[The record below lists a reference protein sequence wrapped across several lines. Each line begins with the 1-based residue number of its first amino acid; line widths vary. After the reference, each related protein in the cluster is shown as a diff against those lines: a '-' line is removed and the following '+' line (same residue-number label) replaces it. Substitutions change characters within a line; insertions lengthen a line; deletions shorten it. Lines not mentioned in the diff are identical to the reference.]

1 MLFLS
6 DFNMSNKQTVLLVF
20 KNLKLSCWTVLFF
33 DILKLRKRAP
43 TGSNLNLFLEIIFW
57 IQTSCKY
64 KNFELF
70 HMFSFSCN
78 FDQFSIITFGW
89 VITTIVFKNDSNAE
103 ALKLDNWSG
112 YWLYQNLVTSSI
124 LKEKKQI
131 LHVIC
136 LLDCSFGLLRLCQ
149 MYLCNKNY

>member
-1 MLFLS
+1 ML
-6 DFNMSNKQTVLLVF
+6 NCPVF
-20 KNLKLSCWTVLFF
+20 WHFF
-33 DILKLRKRAP
+33 DSKRAP

-78 FDQFSIITFGW
+78 FDQFSKITFGW

-103 ALKLDNWSG
+103 ALKIGQLKWVLALSEPSHLFYFKREEADSTCDMPFRLFFRSLKTVPNVFMQQKLLIFHD
-112 YWLYQNLVTSSI
+112 YIRQLQSI
-124 LKEKKQI
+124 
-131 LHVIC
+131 
-136 LLDCSFGLLRLCQ
+136 
-149 MYLCNKNY
+149 